1 MAATVVVNFKMGGVD
16 ALQSSIRS
24 ISTSAQRESARQ
36 VQASNAET
44 RARVNNASTA
54 EKAAKKAVKAQE
66 KISSDAAAAQLSIDG
81 RVTNEK
87 IKNIDAISKAM
98 TKASRERVR
107 TMQQESRE
115 STRLIQEQARAAAR
129 IPAVGKGAGRAAL
142 EGAGSGLRRAGGI
155 AMAGASLVTAGIGM
169 PMVLDAIENNRSLS
183 QRNALLQNSSGKN
196 LDFTK
201 IARSVSNTVGVD
213 AGEVLGGFEGLAGKA
228 GAAGISAFGGSEA
241 EIIQNYEKL
250 AKVARGAGVSMA
262 DLGDVTATL
271 INRGVESKDLVS
283 TVESLVK
290 QGKDGAVEFKSM
302 ATMLDA
308 SSGALGRFN
317 MGQTDRISTAGGLT
331 QMARTFG
338 KKSAEEATNAVEDLA
353 RDLGG
358 KADIIQALTG
368 GKVIGTK
375 NVGGKTQN
383 ILGGGVDVGVA
394 GTNRAQLRNINEL
407 LPEIIAGAIKSGNA
421 GKIMGEGGMFT
432 GNSTAIIAPLVQ
444 AATLGIKKN
453 SEGRWEVSN
462 DKNESEMFGAAAVK
476 AMQEQFSNATLD
488 AGESMKAFDNVMKST
503 GGSFEASMVR
513 LKNTLGERVAPH
525 MEKLGSITGQVAEI
539 FIKMAD
545 APGKTIA
552 ALVGLSVAASS
563 AQAGI
568 GKIFGNIVDRLFATK
583 IPVANMTAGVVNLRS
598 GVAGSPVPGGG
609 GGVPVG
615 SPGGGPTKPGVNMTT
630 AGAAAVAL
638 LGGVAVGVA
647 LDDAATAGSGSGKER
662 NTRDVNRSN
671 DLIGRLNSGNA
682 TDEERAKASDMIKEM
697 GARANEGTLSRIL
710 TGSADAQNKA
720 NQGLND
726 GNVTAANMI
735 NSNSGLSM
743 LSGVYNAIVN
753 RDDADNAKAT
763 AEALSNALTKSQ
775 LTVTLDAASIS
786 ALSKGRDAT
795 TTPINPGPLWRSL
808 PPIAMSCASTPTR
821 SFPMCRSCTPE

>member
-1 MAATVVVNFKMGGVD
+1 MGGVD

-44 RARVNNASTA
+44 RARVANASTA

-66 KISSDAAAAQLSIDG
+66 KISSDAAAAELSIAG

-87 IKNIDAISKAM
+87 IKNIDAVSKAM
-98 TKASRERVR
+98 AKASRERVR
-107 TMQQESRE
+107 GMQQEARE
-115 STRLIQEQARAAAR
+115 STKLIQEQARAMAR
-129 IPAVGKGAGRAAL
+129 VPSVGRGAGRAAL
-142 EGAGSGLRRAGGI
+142 EGAGAGLRRAGGI

-169 PMVLDAIENNRSLS
+169 PMVLDAIENNRSMS

-228 GAAGISAFGGSEA
+228 GAAGISAFGGNEA

-308 SSGALGRFN
+308 SSGALGRFK
-317 MGQTDRISTAGGLT
+317 MGQTDRISSAGGLT

-368 GKVIGTK
+368 GKVTGTK
-375 NVGGKTQN
+375 NVGGKNQN
-383 ILGGGVDVGVA
+383 ILSGGVDVGVA
-394 GTNRAQLRNINEL
+394 GTNRAQLRDINEL

-453 SEGRWEVSN
+453 NEGRWEVSGN
-462 DKNESEMFGAAAVK
+462 KNESDMFGGAAVK
-476 AMQEQFSNATLD
+476 AMLDQFSNATLD
-488 AGESMKAFDNVMKST
+488 AGESAKAFDNVMKSA
-503 GGSFEASMVR
+503 GGSFDGSMNR
-513 LKNTLGERVAPH
+513 LKNTLGERLAPH
-525 MEKLGSITGQVAEI
+525 MDKLGGITAQIAEGLI
-539 FIKMAD
+539 RVVE
-545 APGKTIA
+545 APGKAAA
-552 ALVGLSVAASS
+552 ALVAISAASS
-563 AQAGI
+563 AAQAGM
-568 GKIFGNIVDRLFATK
+568 GKITGNIIDRLFASK

-598 GVAGSPVPGGG
+598 GVPGA
-609 GGVPVG
+609 GVPG
-615 SPGGGPTKPGVNMTT
+615 SPGYAPPGATPAGAGPLAT
-630 AGAAAVAL
+630 AGAVVAGAL
-638 LGGVAVGVA
+638 AGVAVGSA
-647 LDDAATAGSGSGKER
+647 LDDAATAGSGTGKER
-662 NTRDVNRSN
+662 NARDVSRSN
-671 DLIGRLNSGNA
+671 ELIARLNSGKGTDADRSNA
-682 TDEERAKASDMIKEM
+682 QAMIGEM
-697 GARANEGTLSRIL
+697 GARSKEGMLSRIL
-710 TGSADAQNKA
+710 TGSAEAQKSA
-720 NQGLND
+720 NQGLSE

-775 LTVTLDAASIS
+775 LTVTLDAASIQ
-786 ALSKGRDAT
+786 ALGKGRDAT
-795 TTPINPGPLWRSL
+795 TTQIYPGPLWRSP
-808 PPIAMSCASTPTR
+808 PPIATFCGSTAMQNSR
-821 SFPMCRSCTPE
+821 MCRSFIPA